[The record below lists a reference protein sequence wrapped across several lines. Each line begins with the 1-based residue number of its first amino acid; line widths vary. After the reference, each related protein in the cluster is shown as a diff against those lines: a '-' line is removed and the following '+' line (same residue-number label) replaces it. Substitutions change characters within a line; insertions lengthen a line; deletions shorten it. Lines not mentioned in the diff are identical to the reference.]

1 MHEQKSPR
9 FSRRQSIA
17 DSYPAHTFCGV
28 GENDDGMRIKPVLLT
43 VAATLAALLATGAL
57 VAVAVIY
64 GGLYNIA
71 ATEQHFQ
78 PVFNAMEITMRH
90 SVRLRA
96 RHVEQPPLTDEAMI
110 LRGGACF
117 RDKCAQ
123 CHGAPGVAP
132 DDMGKSLQPLPG
144 PLVNARRQW
153 RPRELYWITRHG
165 VRMSGMPAWQHRLTD
180 AELWSVVAFMQ
191 RLPDLSAAQYTAF
204 MRQAPA
210 APSCGV
216 ELPAQTAH
224 STGNAVRGQ
233 RALAQYACNSCHTIP
248 GVTGAAVHVGPPLA
262 GLARRARIAG
272 TLANTPDNLVLWL
285 RETQRVKPMTAM
297 PQLGVGEQD
306 ARDIAAYLGTLH

>member
-1 MHEQKSPR
+1 
-9 FSRRQSIA
+9 
-17 DSYPAHTFCGV
+17 
-28 GENDDGMRIKPVLLT
+28 MRTKPVLLT
-43 VAATLAALLATGAL
+43 AVATFAALLAAGA
-57 VAVAVIY
+57 VAAAAVIY
-64 GGLYNIA
+64 GGLYNVA

-78 PVFNAMEITMRH
+78 TVFTALETAMRH

-96 RHVEQPPLTDEAMI
+96 RDVEQPPLAGEAMI
-110 LRGGACF
+110 LRGAACF

-144 PLVNARRQW
+144 PLVNATRQW

-165 VRMSGMPAWQHRLTD
+165 VRMSGMPAWQHRLSD

-191 RLPDLSAAQYTAF
+191 RLPDLDAAQYAVF

-210 APSCGV
+210 APSCGA
-216 ELPAQTAH
+216 ELHGQAAH
-224 STGNAVRGQ
+224 SAGDAARGQ
-233 RALAQYACNSCHTIP
+233 RALFQYACNSCHTIP

-262 GLARRARIAG
+262 GFARRARIAG